1 MRKRKDANAALA
13 YARNAGNCLDIFA
26 IPRINLQYNKC
37 S

>member
-1 MRKRKDANAALA
+1 VQENKNANATLT
-13 YARNAGNCLDIFA
+13 YARNADNCLNIFE